1 MSRDLAR
8 RKVGFE
14 EIFILVVK
22 MSSIH
27 VVLGIA
33 ASLDLKMD
41 VKIVFLY
48 GDLEKE
54 IYMEQLQGFKVKG
67 KKKNYFCRLKKSLYV
82 LKQRTKQW
90 YKKFELVMEKQGY
103 NKTTSDH
110 CVFVQRFLEMTL

>member
-54 IYMEQLQGFKVKG
+54 IYMEPSKGFKVKG
-67 KKKNYFCRLKKSLYV
+67 QEDYFYRLKKSLYV

>member
-33 ASLDLKMD
+33 TSLDLKMD

-48 GDLEKE
+48 GDLEKK

-67 KKKNYFCRLKKSLYV
+67 KKKKLFLQIEEKSL
-82 LKQRTKQW
+82 
-90 YKKFELVMEKQGY
+90 
-103 NKTTSDH
+103 
-110 CVFVQRFLEMTL
+110 CLETEN